1 MTLIELLE
9 LIDEN
14 SFVTIKSTEIDK
26 DIAKY
31 DGRNSIPNGLNRFAV
46 LKIRGKIEIEI
57 MEEI

>member
-14 SFVTIKSTEIDK
+14 SFVTVKSTEIDK

-31 DGRNSIPNGLNRFAV
+31 DGRNSISNGLNRFAV